1 MERVT
6 TSREEMLALGEDF
19 GKSLK
24 ASDLVVLKGELGAG
38 KTTFTQGIGRALG
51 LDDVSSPTFVIS
63 RVHKSNPPLVHVDA
77 YRLLGNARS
86 TLEFDDLDLDTAREE
101 SIVVIEWG
109 SDLAARLDDH
119 YFLVEI
125 DFVEGADDS
134 RRVVISKR

>member
-1 MERVT
+1 MERVAE
-6 TSREEMLALGEDF
+6 SREEMLALGEQF

-24 ASDLVVLKGELGAG
+24 AGDLVVLKGELGAG

-51 LDDVSSPTFVIS
+51 IDDVSSPTFVIS
-63 RVHKSNPPLVHVDA
+63 RVHKSNLPLVHVDA
-77 YRLLGNARS
+77 YRLLGNERS

-109 SDLAARLDDH
+109 SELATRLDDH

-125 DFVEGADDS
+125 DFVEGEDDS
-134 RRVVISKR
+134 RKVVISKR

>member
-6 TSREEMLALGEDF
+6 ESREEMLALGEEF

-24 ASDLVVLKGELGAG
+24 AGDLVVLKGELGAG

-51 LDDVSSPTFVIS
+51 VEDVSSPTFVIS
-63 RVHKSNPPLVHVDA
+63 RVHKSKPPLVHVDA
-77 YRLLGNARS
+77 YRLLGNASS
-86 TLEFDDLDLDTAREE
+86 TLEFDDLDLDSAREE

-109 SDLAARLDDH
+109 SELATRLDDH
-119 YFLVEI
+119 YILVEL